1 MDFDP
6 DSCSDEFSGFNQRKF
21 ANMVM
26 FTTGISVFATISA
39 VIILVFGIIGNLLT
53 ITALLKYQKLRKHPT
68 TAFVLSLS
76 ISDLFFCAVNMPLT
90 AIRFHNQKWTLGD
103 DLCKVFPVFFYGNV
117 AVSVLSMVGLTI
129 NRYTLILHPSR
140 YSKIYTPLSLCFQ
153 LFMIWAF
160 SFGIMLLPLF
170 EVWGRLGLDEETFS
184 CTILKKNDTSPKKFI
199 FLFGVLV
206 PCIIISIS
214 YSCIFYTVHKQRAKL
229 KAHSS
234 NSSGRIESFFRSKE
248 DCRLTLTLLTIYICF
263 LVCFFPLMLANVID
277 DDGSYAN
284 LHVFA
289 SVLAWMSAVI
299 NPLIYAIGSQN
310 YRHAYTKLLSELCFW
325 KTSVELRSFDE
336 VNKSRTVDHL

>member
-1 MDFDP
+1 I
-6 DSCSDEFSGFNQRKF
+6 
-21 ANMVM
+21 A
-26 FTTGISVFATISA
+26 
-39 VIILVFGIIGNLLT
+39 GNLLT
-53 ITALLKYQKLRKHPT
+53 ITALLKYHKLRKHPT

-90 AIRFHNQKWTLGD
+90 AIRFLNQQWTLGE

-153 LFMIWAF
+153 LFAIWAF

-170 EVWGRLGLDEETFS
+170 EIWGTLGLDEETFS

-214 YSCIFYTVHKQRAKL
+214 YSCIFYT
-229 KAHSS
+229 
-234 NSSGRIESFFRSKE
+234 E
-248 DCRLTLTLLTIYICF
+248 DCRLTLTLLTIYVCF
-263 LVCFFPLMLANVID
+263 LVCFLPLMLANVID

-299 NPLIYAIGSQN
+299 NPFIYAIGSQN
-310 YRHAYTKLLSELCFW
+310 YR
-325 KTSVELRSFDE
+325 
-336 VNKSRTVDHL
+336 

>member
-1 MDFDP
+1 MY
-6 DSCSDEFSGFNQRKF
+6 STS
-21 ANMVM
+21 
-26 FTTGISVFATISA
+26 ISIFATVSA
-39 VIILVFGIIGNLLT
+39 IFVFVFGIIGNLLT
-53 ITALLKYQKLRKHPT
+53 ITALLKYHKLRKHPT

-90 AIRFHNQKWTLGD
+90 AIRFHNQQWTLGD

-140 YSKIYTPLSLCFQ
+140 YSKIYTPVSLCFQ

-170 EVWGRLGLDEETFS
+170 EIWGQLGLDEETFS

-248 DCRLTLTLLTIYICF
+248 DCRLTLTLLTIYVCF
-263 LVCFFPLMLANVID
+263 LVCFLPLMLANVID

>member
-1 MDFDP
+1 
-6 DSCSDEFSGFNQRKF
+6 
-21 ANMVM
+21 
-26 FTTGISVFATISA
+26 
-39 VIILVFGIIGNLLT
+39 
-53 ITALLKYQKLRKHPT
+53 
-68 TAFVLSLS
+68 
-76 ISDLFFCAVNMPLT
+76 MPLT
-90 AIRFHNQKWTLGD
+90 AIRFLNQQWTLGE

-140 YSKIYTPLSLCFQ
+140 YAKIYTPISLCLQ
-153 LFMIWAF
+153 LFAIWAF

-170 EVWGRLGLDEETFS
+170 EIWGTLGLDEETFS
-184 CTILKKNDTSPKKFI
+184 CTILKKNDTSPKKYI

-229 KAHSS
+229 KAHNS

-263 LVCFFPLMLANVID
+263 LVCFLPLMLANVID

-299 NPLIYAIGSQN
+299 NPFIYAIGSQN

-325 KTSVELRSFDE
+325 KTNVELRSFDE

>member
-1 MDFDP
+1 
-6 DSCSDEFSGFNQRKF
+6 
-21 ANMVM
+21 MVVY
-26 FTTGISVFATISA
+26 TYSVSIFATISA
-39 VIILVFGIIGNLLT
+39 IFVFVFGIIGNLLT
-53 ITALLKYQKLRKHPT
+53 ITALLKYHKLRKHPT

-90 AIRFHNQKWTLGD
+90 AIRFLNQQWTLGE

-153 LFMIWAF
+153 LFAIWAF

-170 EVWGRLGLDEETFS
+170 EIWGTLGLDEETFS

-248 DCRLTLTLLTIYICF
+248 DCRLTLTLLTIYVCF
-263 LVCFFPLMLANVID
+263 LVCFLPLMLANVID

-299 NPLIYAIGSQN
+299 NPFIYAIGSQN

-325 KTSVELRSFDE
+325 KTNVELRSFDE